1 MTGGQNQ
8 EEYVGIA
15 ERKEREKEERRS
27 LILSTTR
34 DLILEKGLATVTMV
48 DIAKKCELSKA
59 ALYLYFPSK
68 EAILSELFYASA
80 SYFLSYV
87 SSKITEEDTGILA
100 IRKLWM
106 SYIEI
111 FGESSD
117 IIVLF
122 GATNIISPE
131 YPYVIDESPEGQ
143 KKEPFKLFRLIEEIL
158 ARGVKDGTLDSSINP
173 GAVARTIIM
182 ITGGIV
188 ENVARL
194 PIELRKEKI
203 ILSEMKTTFEIVL
216 RGVASATCD
225 RSLLVLPID

>member
-1 MTGGQNQ
+1 M
-8 EEYVGIA
+8 GIA
-15 ERKEREKEERRS
+15 ERREREKTERRA
-27 LILSTTR
+27 LILQTTR
-34 DLILEKGLATVTMV
+34 DLILDRGLATVTMI

-68 EAILSELFYASA
+68 EAILSELFHEAA

-87 SSKITEEDTGILA
+87 DSQITPEDSGIMA

-106 SYIEI
+106 SYIKI
-111 FGESSD
+111 YGESSD

-122 GATNIISPE
+122 GANTVIAPE
-131 YPYVIDESPEGQ
+131 YPYVIDETPEGK

-158 ARGVKDGTLDSSINP
+158 SRGVLDGSLDPSINP

-194 PIELRKEKI
+194 PIELRKDKI

-216 RGVASATCD
+216 RGVASASCD
-225 RSLLVLPID
+225 RSLLVLPIGK

>member
-1 MTGGQNQ
+1 MTDGQYR
-8 EEYVGIA
+8 EACVGIA
-15 ERKEREKEERRS
+15 ERKEREKAERRS

-80 SYFLSYV
+80 NYFLSYV
-87 SSKITEEDTGILA
+87 SSKITEEDTGIMA

-143 KKEPFKLFRLIEEIL
+143 KKEPFRLFKLIEEISY
-158 ARGVKDGTLDSSINP
+158 ARSKGRHSGFFHKPRSCCPYHHHDNWRYCRKCGSSSHR
-173 GAVARTIIM
+173 AAKR
-182 ITGGIV
+182 
-188 ENVARL
+188 ENYSFRNENNL
-194 PIELRKEKI
+194 
-203 ILSEMKTTFEIVL
+203 
-216 RGVASATCD
+216 
-225 RSLLVLPID
+225 